1 MILENGYETFTTF
14 WQDFTIA
21 DKFGV
26 DAVQDTF
33 NRAFNEWKHD
43 YKYLTEL
50 TLILNL
56 KLWEWYH
63 KKDDKMYNV
72 YFNAWS
78 TCDRYGVDNLKG
90 KELGY
95 FLDTLD

>member
-14 WQDFTIA
+14 WSDFTIA

-26 DAVQDTF
+26 DAVEDTF
-33 NRAFNEWKHD
+33 NRAFEEWKHN

-56 KLWEWYH
+56 KLWQWYNLGNEDMYTIYN
-63 KKDDKMYNV
+63 KCWDK
-72 YFNAWS
+72 
-78 TCDRYGVDNLKG
+78 CDRYGCNNLKG
-90 KELGY
+90 EELKY
-95 FLDTLD
+95 FLDILD